1 MKHFAVSNLKVE
13 LAQDIVKSEL
23 LVSEDEDFINNFILS
38 EDTLEEYKKAGESGG
53 SVLGDVL
60 LFSGSLA
67 AVAGIHFS
75 FLFQRMIS
83 NQLQAQCSS
92 SASEPAWQQRQQ
104 RSCHRRSPPLPP
116 SGLAQGWR
124 PSLRPHHQHQ
134 STILSLSSLMLFL
147 QGTARQRNQRISRP
161 GQTNALRHENLQ
173 TAAQKISQPHPRD
186 GDDESGIHQLC
197 IGR

>member
-67 AVAGIHFS
+67 AVAGILHFLV
-75 FLFQRMIS
+75 LFQRMTS

-104 RSCHRRSPPLPP
+104 RSCHRRSQPLPP
-116 SGLAQGWR
+116 SGLAQGG
-124 PSLRPHHQHQ
+124 PSLRHHHQHR
-134 STILSLSSLMLFL
+134 STILSLS
-147 QGTARQRNQRISRP
+147 
-161 GQTNALRHENLQ
+161 
-173 TAAQKISQPHPRD
+173 
-186 GDDESGIHQLC
+186 
-197 IGR
+197 

>member
-67 AVAGIHFS
+67 AVAGKHFS
-75 FLFQRMIS
+75 VLFHRINPIAGAVFFLSERTRLAATAAAILPS
-83 NQLQAQCSS
+83 ALATASS
-92 SASEPAWQQRQQ
+92 VRIGARSAKS
-104 RSCHRRSPPLPP
+104 
-116 SGLAQGWR
+116 
-124 PSLRPHHQHQ
+124 HQHQ
-134 STILSLSSLMLFL
+134 STILSLS
-147 QGTARQRNQRISRP
+147 
-161 GQTNALRHENLQ
+161 
-173 TAAQKISQPHPRD
+173 
-186 GDDESGIHQLC
+186 
-197 IGR
+197 

>member
-1 MKHFAVSNLKVE
+1 MKHFTVSNLKVE

-75 FLFQRMIS
+75 VLFQRMIS

-116 SGLAQGWR
+116 SGLAQGR
-124 PSLRPHHQHQ
+124 PSLCAHHQHQ
-134 STILSLSSLMLFL
+134 STILSLS
-147 QGTARQRNQRISRP
+147 
-161 GQTNALRHENLQ
+161 
-173 TAAQKISQPHPRD
+173 
-186 GDDESGIHQLC
+186 
-197 IGR
+197 